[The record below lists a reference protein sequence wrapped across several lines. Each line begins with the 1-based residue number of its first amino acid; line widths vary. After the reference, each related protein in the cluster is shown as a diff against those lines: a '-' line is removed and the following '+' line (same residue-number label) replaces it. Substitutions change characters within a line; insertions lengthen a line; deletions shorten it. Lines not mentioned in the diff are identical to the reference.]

1 MNIQIIYGKN
11 KTKEDMSNIF
21 FLYTKN
27 GIIFIGDNM
36 VKQETINERE
46 LPIAINIFLSVFS
59 HIPEKTTIKKEPQI
73 GQIVAQTAQVYHGN
87 YQINQY
93 LHFDKYNKMVS
104 EFYELLDSTFGH
116 CNLSLF
122 YKNFKTL
129 KIKERRKDLLDY
141 LNILLSGESTAAEY
155 DQRRNKMYVVD
166 KNEHKLRNLIAHE
179 LLHMATSKEEDQVLC
194 CGFHQINKKTKTNIG
209 IALNEGYTEHL
220 NQQHFFPDY
229 FDDSYL
235 HEQSIAYEFEKIIGR
250 EKMEKLYFEADLYGL
265 IQELTKYASV
275 EEIITFLRD
284 FDKLH
289 TKPVPME
296 QKEKEFKA
304 LRKRIAEIYLRK
316 QKMLLDQGK
325 ISEDTYKENK
335 LIHADIFVN
344 QEISFSEG
352 AIVSIED
359 GRIKI
364 IDSNRGVF
372 SAENADFYLS
382 NNNLDEIIDIMDPK
396 YYSHD
401 TLGDI
406 RKERQRG

>member
-1 MNIQIIYGKN
+1 
-11 KTKEDMSNIF
+11 
-21 FLYTKN
+21 
-27 GIIFIGDNM
+27 M
-36 VKQETINERE
+36 VDIT
-46 LPIAINIFLSVFS
+46 
-59 HIPEKTTIKKEPQI
+59 
-73 GQIVAQTAQVYHGN
+73 
-87 YQINQY
+87 
-93 LHFDKYNKMVS
+93 
-104 EFYELLDSTFGH
+104 LL
-116 CNLSLF
+116 
-122 YKNFKTL
+122 
-129 KIKERRKDLLDY
+129 
-141 LNILLSGESTAAEY
+141 
-155 DQRRNKMYVVD
+155 
-166 KNEHKLRNLIAHE
+166 
-179 LLHMATSKEEDQVLC
+179 
-194 CGFHQINKKTKTNIG
+194 KKTKTNHG

-250 EKMEKLYFEADLYGL
+250 VKMEKLYFEADLYGL

-289 TKPVPME
+289 TKPVPIE

-382 NNNLDEIIDIMDPK
+382 NNNLDEITDIMDPK